1 LQAQLGGLGAVEA
14 VQLGGVDHIPGRFGE
29 LFRQTTE
36 GDERQ
41 SAAGG
46 VSQDSLR
53 VRLADEGAAFLR
65 DAAGEKQRL
74 WVAVAEWLQALQFG
88 KESSGEF
95 AQADFARDVE
105 LRSHGI
111 GAEHQADR
119 GLEVTAEGG

>member
-1 LQAQLGGLGAVEA
+1 M
-14 VQLGGVDHIPGRFGE
+14 
-29 LFRQTTE
+29 
-36 GDERQ
+36 
-41 SAAGG
+41 
-46 VSQDSLR
+46 
-53 VRLADEGAAFLR
+53 RLADEGAAFLR